1 MNIKFGPGVEFY
13 DGLSLSHVSTC
24 TPNSVVMMIQKM
36 NTNVNF
42 FTVPNLE

>member
-13 DGLSLSHVSTC
+13 DRLSLSHVSTC
-24 TPNSVVMMIQKM
+24 TPNSVVMKMWKM
-36 NTNVNF
+36 NTNVSF